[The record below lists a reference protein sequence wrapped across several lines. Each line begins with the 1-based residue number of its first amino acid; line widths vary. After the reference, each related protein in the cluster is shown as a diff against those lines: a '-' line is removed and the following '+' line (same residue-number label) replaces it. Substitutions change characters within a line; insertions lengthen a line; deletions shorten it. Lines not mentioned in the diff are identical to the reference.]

1 MEPEEIAELT
11 ERDRID
17 LIDGEEQPGGEIG
30 EGLQWREKDRLLGLR
45 NSDGRLLALAGAGI
59 VEVEVEDAGSFE
71 VVGLGGLFVTRS
83 VRGGGLLW
91 RLADPLLA
99 IAAEMG
105 PDRAMMFCKADL
117 VPVYRRL
124 GFAEIDSSV
133 WADQAEGRV
142 EVPMRAMWRALREG
156 AVWPP
161 GRVDVRGL
169 PF

>member
-17 LIDGEEQPGGEIG
+17 LIDGEEQPWGEIG

-105 PDRAMMFCKADL
+105 PDRAMLFCKADL